1 MIRTQVYITEQEKK
15 ALAQLSKETGQS
27 QSELIRQ
34 GIDLLCQ
41 SIKGKSENRLARM
54 RAARGIWKDRKESE
68 FIKIRQSMERKFE
81 GNK

>member
-41 SIKGKSENRLARM
+41 SIKEKSENRLERM

-68 FIKIRQSMERKFE
+68 LIKIRQSIERKFE

>member
-15 ALAQLSKETGQS
+15 ALTQLSKQTGQS

-41 SIKGKSENRLARM
+41 SIQDKSKDRLKRM
-54 RAARGIWKDRKESE
+54 RAAFGIWKDRTDLDEFFAQLRKEGD
-68 FIKIRQSMERKFE
+68 RKF
-81 GNK
+81 

>member
-15 ALAQLSKETGQS
+15 ALAQLSKQTGQS

-41 SIKGKSENRLARM
+41 SIKSKSNRAQLITSTSGA
-54 RAARGIWKDRKESE
+54 WKDNDFDFTTLRKESD
-68 FIKIRQSMERKFE
+68 RKF
-81 GNK
+81 K